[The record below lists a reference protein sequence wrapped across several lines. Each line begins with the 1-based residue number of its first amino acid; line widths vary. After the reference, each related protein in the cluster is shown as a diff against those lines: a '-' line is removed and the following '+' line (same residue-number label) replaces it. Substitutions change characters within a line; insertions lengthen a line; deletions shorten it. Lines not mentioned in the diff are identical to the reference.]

1 MYLDDY
7 FEQVDACLRRVRE
20 TQRAAIEHVAGVL
33 AESLAQKGVLA
44 VMDTGHLLK
53 YESMY
58 RAGGLLAIAP
68 FSYDLVVENDM
79 LHRTAART
87 EDENIAMESKKA
99 ALALDASNL
108 RPGDVLLINS
118 NSGRT
123 PNVIEV
129 AMQARARG
137 IITVGLAS
145 REQLTRCTAAH
156 PNGKKLFDV
165 VDHVLDN
172 GSPYGDAAVEVRD
185 NEKMCPLS
193 GIASAYVL
201 WALQAHTVELLQA
214 RGVNPSIYRSNHVS
228 GQAFVDAQRAAFA
241 ERGI

>member
-7 FEQVDACLRRVRE
+7 FEAVESCLRSVRE
-20 TQRAAIEHVAGVL
+20 TQRGAIEQVAGALAAAL
-33 AESLAQKGVLA
+33 AEKGVLA

-53 YESMY
+53 YEAMT
-58 RAGGLLAIAP
+58 RAGGLLAFVP
-68 FSYDLVVENDM
+68 FSYELVVENEM
-79 LHRTAART
+79 LHRTVQRT
-87 EDENIAMESKKA
+87 AEESVAIEAKKV
-99 ALALDASNL
+99 ALALESSNL

-123 PNVIEV
+123 PNVIEA

-137 IITVGLAS
+137 IVTVGLAS
-145 REQLTRCTAAH
+145 REQLTRCVAAH

-165 VDHVLDN
+165 VDYVIDN
-172 GSPYGDAAVEVRD
+172 CSPYGDAAVEVEG

-201 WALQAHTVELLQA
+201 WAIQAHTVQLLQA

-228 GQAFVDAQRAAFA
+228 GQGFVDAQRAAFA
-241 ERGI
+241 EQGI

>member
-1 MYLDDY
+1 MYLDQY
-7 FEQVDACLRRVRE
+7 FEAVETCLRRVRE
-20 TQRAAIEHVAGVL
+20 TQRTAIETVAGVL
-33 AESLAQKGVLA
+33 ADALAQKGVLS

-58 RAGGLLAIAP
+58 RAGGLLAIFP
-68 FSYDLVVENDM
+68 FSYDLVVDNEM
-79 LHRTAART
+79 LHRKVAHTPEESVALEARRVG
-87 EDENIAMESKKA
+87 
-99 ALALDASNL
+99 LALDSSNL
-108 RPGDVLLINS
+108 RAGDVLLINS

-145 REQLTRCTAAH
+145 RDQLMGCTAAH

-165 VDHVLDN
+165 VDHAIDN
-172 GSPYGDAAVEVRD
+172 CSPYGDASVAVEG

-201 WALQAHTVELLQA
+201 WAIQAHTVELLQA
-214 RGVNPSIYRSNHVS
+214 RGIHPSIYRSNHVS
-228 GQAFVDAQRAAFA
+228 GQAFVDAQRAVFA